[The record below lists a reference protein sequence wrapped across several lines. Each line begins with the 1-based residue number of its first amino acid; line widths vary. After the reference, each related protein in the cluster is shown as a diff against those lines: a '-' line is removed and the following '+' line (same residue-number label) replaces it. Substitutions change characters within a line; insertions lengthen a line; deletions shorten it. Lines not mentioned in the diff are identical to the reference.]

1 MLKPMYAYDSAGFF
15 KGEVLAQEDRM
26 TPGTWI
32 ESPDAT
38 FLAPELDDAH
48 WAKFDGAAWQK
59 VAKPTTAAECVGIVI
74 SHESQTPHDQE
85 FRKLMEE
92 LTKGS
97 TTHRLERGE
106 DKSWYVVEITAA
118 ETEAVAAQ
126 AELSDFD
133 SQIASLE
140 KRMSLA
146 MLRADQD
153 QVAALQV
160 EYKALMEGE
169 E

>member
-1 MLKPMYAYDSAGFF
+1 MYAYDSEGFF

-26 TPGTWI
+26 NPGNWI

-38 FLAPELDDAH
+38 FLAPDLDDAH

-59 VAKPTTAAECVGIVI
+59 VAKPKTAADCVGVVI

-85 FRKLMEE
+85 FRTLMEE

-106 DKSWYVVEITAA
+106 DKSWCVVEITSA

-133 SQIASLE
+133 AQIASFE
-140 KRMSLA
+140 KRLGLA
-146 MLRADQD
+146 FLNDDQEQIAALRA
-153 QVAALQV
+153 
-160 EYKALMEGE
+160 EYKTLMSGGE

>member
-1 MLKPMYAYDSAGFF
+1 MLKPMYTYDSEGFF

-26 TPGTWI
+26 NPGTWI

-38 FLAPELDDAH
+38 FLAPDIDDAH
-48 WAKFDGAAWQK
+48 WAKFDGTAWQK
-59 VAKPTTAAECVGIVI
+59 VAKPTTAAECVGVVI

-106 DKSWYVVEITAA
+106 DKSWYVVEITTA
-118 ETEAVAAQ
+118 EMEAVAAQ
-126 AELSDFD
+126 AALSDFD
-133 SQIASLE
+133 AQTASLE
-140 KRMSLA
+140 KRLGLA
-146 MLRADQD
+146 MLRNDQD
-153 QVAALQV
+153 QISALRD
-160 EYKALMEGE
+160 EYKALMEGGE
-169 E
+169 